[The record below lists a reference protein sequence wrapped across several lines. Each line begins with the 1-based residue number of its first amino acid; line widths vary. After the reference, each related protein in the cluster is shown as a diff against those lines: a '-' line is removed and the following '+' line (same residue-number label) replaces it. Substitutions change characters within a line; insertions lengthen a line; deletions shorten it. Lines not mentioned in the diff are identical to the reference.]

1 MGILVTLRILKK
13 QTRNKMKLLILSL
26 LVAYALCECPE
37 VKDPECKGSDLRCRQ
52 GETDSEGCPMQ
63 EWCMHV
69 DPYAHCSAKAQC
81 PRNCEEDAYMC
92 KGDIDHEG
100 CQMGDSC
107 FAKGSWGEGCPDICN
122 QPCDYSFE
130 EQCAVPPDSKGCQ
143 RGATCAPKDP
153 TGRCSTVCP
162 VYCNENEMMCP
173 GHMDHHTE
181 CRMPD
186 TCIAKDPKC
195 PTHCP
200 EHCRDDEDLCPGPV
214 DANGCKGPDTC
225 MPRDPKCGS
234 MCPVHCP
241 EGHMQCAGG
250 TDWNG
255 CRQPDTCIPV
265 DEKAPCPAKCPLACN
280 AGDLECPGTW
290 KDENGCEQ
298 GEYCQSNDMTA
309 ICQYSCKAQCPE
321 GEWVCPGKDNDQG
334 CHVEGPCSAK
344 GQCPE

>member
-1 MGILVTLRILKK
+1 MGRVHGDSSNISNPEQ
-13 QTRNKMKLLILSL
+13 QTRKKMKLLILSV

-37 VKDPECKGSDLRCRQ
+37 VKDPECKGSDLRCGQ
-52 GETDSEGCPMQ
+52 GDTDSEGCPMQ

-69 DPYAHCSAKAQC
+69 DPYAHCSAKAMC
-81 PRNCEEDAYMC
+81 PRTCDDGVLC
-92 KGDIDHEG
+92 KGDIDDQG
-100 CQMGDSC
+100 CAMPDSC
-107 FAKGSWGEGCPDICN
+107 WSKNTDGCPDVCN
-122 QPCDYSFE
+122 QPCDARTE
-130 EQCAVPPDSKGCQ
+130 EQCPTPPDSKGCQ

-153 TGRCSTVCP
+153 MCPTRCP
-162 VYCNENEMMCP
+162 AYCNENEMMCP
-173 GHMDHHTE
+173 GQMDHHTG
-181 CRMPD
+181 CQAPD

-195 PTHCP
+195 PT
-200 EHCRDDEDLCPGPV
+200 
-214 DANGCKGPDTC
+214 
-225 MPRDPKCGS
+225 
-234 MCPVHCP
+234 HCP

-255 CRQPDTCIPV
+255 CHKPDTCIPV

-298 GEYCQSNDMTA
+298 GEYCQPNDMTA

>member
-1 MGILVTLRILKK
+1 
-13 QTRNKMKLLILSL
+13 
-26 LVAYALCECPE
+26 
-37 VKDPECKGSDLRCRQ
+37 
-52 GETDSEGCPMQ
+52 MQ

-69 DPYAHCSAKAQC
+69 DPYAHCSAKAMC
-81 PRNCEEDAYMC
+81 PVHCGEDAYMC
-92 KGDIDHEG
+92 PGDTDHEG
-100 CQMGDSC
+100 CQMPDSC
-107 FAKGSWGEGCPDICN
+107 MAKGSWGEGCPDICN

-173 GHMDHHTE
+173 GHMDHNTG
-181 CRMPD
+181 CRMHD

-255 CRQPDTCIPV
+255 CRKPDTCIPV

-298 GEYCQSNDMTA
+298 GEYCQPNDMTA